1 MGFDC
6 LGEVVVSSFM
16 CVGRRK
22 EGREGGREEWS
33 CVSKHG
39 WAKTALRKLSS
50 LLLCEERE

>member
-22 EGREGGREEWS
+22 AGREGGREGGVE
-33 CVSKHG
+33 
-39 WAKTALRKLSS
+39 
-50 LLLCEERE
+50 LCE